1 MTSKAAVDDFVS
13 QKTLALVGMSRQSK
27 KFGNY
32 AFRELTQRGY
42 RVFPIHPVAENI
54 EGEKCYPSLSQ
65 LPETVGGVVAVV
77 PPAQTEK
84 VVRDAAAAGIKRV
97 WMQQGANSPAAVE
110 YCHEKGISEVHDE
123 CILMFAGKV
132 ESVHRFHRFVW
143 KLLGKLPRHDG

>member
-97 WMQQGANSPAAVE
+97 WMQQGAGSPDAIRFCQE
-110 YCHEKGISEVHDE
+110 NGISEVHGE
-123 CILMFAGKV
+123 CILMFASPVK
-132 ESVHRFHRFVW
+132 SVHNFHRWIWRLV
-143 KLLGKLPRHDG
+143 GKLPK

>member
-54 EGEKCYPSLSQ
+54 EGEKCYASLSQ
-65 LPETVGGVVAVV
+65 
-77 PPAQTEK
+77 
-84 VVRDAAAAGIKRV
+84 
-97 WMQQGANSPAAVE
+97 
-110 YCHEKGISEVHDE
+110 
-123 CILMFAGKV
+123 
-132 ESVHRFHRFVW
+132 
-143 KLLGKLPRHDG
+143 

>member
-97 WMQQGANSPAAVE
+97 WMQQGAGSPDAIRFCQE
-110 YCHEKGISEVHDE
+110 NGISEVHGE
-123 CILMFAGKV
+123 CILMFASPV
-132 ESVHRFHRFVW
+132 RSVHNFHRWIWRLV
-143 KLLGKLPRHDG
+143 GKLPK